1 MQLTLLKGYPDY
13 VGKRFVFAGSGVG
26 PAAYATGGD
35 SLVFPAYEKYIDSIA
50 DTHSLS
56 GTYIVS
62 ARPSVTGTSRATWK
76 LVWFVAA
83 TGVEVAATTVLSA
96 ESVQIMGYGG
106 DY

>member
-13 VGKRFVFAGSGVG
+13 IGKRFAFAGFGSG
-26 PAAYATGGD
+26 PASYATGGD
-35 SLVFPAYEKYIDSIA
+35 PLALPIYQKYIDSVA

-62 ARPSVTGTSRATWK
+62 ARPSATGTSRATWK

-83 TGVEVAATTVLSA
+83 TGVEVANTTVLSA